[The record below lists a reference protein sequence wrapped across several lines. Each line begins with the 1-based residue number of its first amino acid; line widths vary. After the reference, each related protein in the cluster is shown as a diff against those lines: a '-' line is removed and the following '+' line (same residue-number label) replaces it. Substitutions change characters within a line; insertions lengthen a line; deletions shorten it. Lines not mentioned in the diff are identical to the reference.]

1 MKKQKDD
8 IVKNTIFLVVLT
20 LILGTILGSVYYVTK
35 EPIAKQDQI
44 KHDAALVDVFPDA
57 AEFQMIEL
65 TDDLASEFRNSLDGA
80 GLAKQTIDEVNTA
93 LDASGA
99 EIGHIYSVTS
109 SEGYGGDIQFTVG
122 IDNEGTIQGISY
134 LKIEETAG
142 LGMRAANDDFKAQFV
157 GKQVPEIKYSK
168 TGASADD
175 EIDALSGSTVT
186 TNAVV
191 NGVNAGLLANQI
203 LMEGGAS

>member
-80 GLAKQTIDEVNTA
+80 GLAKQTIDEVNAA

-109 SEGYGGDIQFTVG
+109 SEGYGGDIQFVEYTDDHIVRVQLQGHCVG
-122 IDNEGTIQGISY
+122 CPGATMTIKGVIERLLKETYPEIQGV
-134 LKIEETAG
+134 E
-142 LGMRAANDDFKAQFV
+142 
-157 GKQVPEIKYSK
+157 
-168 TGASADD
+168 
-175 EIDALSGSTVT
+175 
-186 TNAVV
+186 AV
-191 NGVNAGLLANQI
+191 
-203 LMEGGAS
+203 

>member
-8 IVKNTIFLVVLT
+8 IVKNTVFLLVLT
-20 LILGTILGSVYYVTK
+20 LILGAILGSVYFVTK
-35 EPIAKQDQI
+35 EPIAKQDKI
-44 KHDAALVDVFPDA
+44 KHDAALEDVFKDA
-57 AEFQMIEL
+57 AEFQEVEITE
-65 TDDLASEFRNSLDGA
+65 DLAQELRNSLDGA
-80 GLAKQTIDEVNTA
+80 GLAKQTVDEVNSA

-99 EIGHIYSVTS
+99 ELGNVYSVTS
-109 SEGYGGDIQFTVG
+109 SEGYGGDIKFTVG
-122 IDNEGTIQGISY
+122 IDNDGTILGISY
-134 LKIEETAG
+134 LSIEETAG
-142 LGMRAANDDFKAQFV
+142 LGMRATTDDFKAQFT

-191 NGVNAGLLANQI
+191 NGVNAALLANQI
-203 LMEGGAS
+203 IMEGGAS